1 MRSAAI
7 GIGTIFIIFFM
18 FVSMATIS
26 ESASIYQEEHT
37 ALNEAIYQTGVF
49 LREDAEAVESN
60 SDLKQVFIAFLK
72 PLLQHPEKY
81 EVDFYSID
89 YKNGLIDVG
98 LKYSYMPWNNKYNLE
113 SMEYG
118 KPKIIEARRTVI
130 LDDSEEI

>member
-7 GIGTIFIIFFM
+7 GIGTIFITFFM

-89 YKNGLIDVG
+89 YENGLIDVG

-113 SMEYG
+113 SEQYG
-118 KPKIIEARRTVI
+118 EPKIIEARRTVI